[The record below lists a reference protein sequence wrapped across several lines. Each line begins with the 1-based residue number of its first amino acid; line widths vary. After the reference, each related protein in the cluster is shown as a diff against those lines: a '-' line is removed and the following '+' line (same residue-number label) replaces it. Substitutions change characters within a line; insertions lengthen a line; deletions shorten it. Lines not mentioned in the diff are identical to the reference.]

1 MLEDTHWMR
10 PDMSLMGKE
19 GELSCVTTADCSQQ

>member
-19 GELSCVTTADCSQQ
+19 GELSCVKTGRL